1 MILKNDTRE
10 KSTAKVRLPYK
21 TVKNIDNLD
30 TMPAKKVYNSKH
42 PDYDGGE
49 IINEVGSKMFAEE
62 YLALV
67 RECRD
72 EEKMFQFLKEDK
84 PGVALELAKS
94 KNVTPRI
101 LDILTRHV
109 SITVRHEVAKNP
121 LTSISTLK
129 ILSADKDMLVRDY
142 AQRTLRSVLS

>member
-1 MILKNDTRE
+1 MSKKFTRNYLMINIGE
-10 KSTAKVRLPYK
+10 AFSTYRFL
-21 TVKNIDNLD
+21 DNF
-30 TMPAKKVYNSKH
+30 
-42 PDYDGGE
+42 GE
-49 IINEVGSKMFAEE
+49 EVMHAEE

-121 LTSISTLK
+121 LTSVDTLK
-129 ILSADKDMLVRDY
+129 RLSSDKDMLVRDY
-142 AQRTLRSVLS
+142 ARRTLKAVEAHL